1 MERGNVKRKS
11 PEENLSSA
19 DEIKRVK
26 LDQRSK
32 AINNDQ
38 KQVRK
43 LTDVVAYL
51 ILKKFYLILKKFVD
65 HYSVTLLVQL
75 YCYINNRN

>member
-51 ILKKFYLILKKFVD
+51 ILKKFVD
-65 HYSVTLLVQL
+65 HYSVSLLV
-75 YCYINNRN
+75 

>member
-65 HYSVTLLVQL
+65 HYSASLLVQL